1 MGLPEKAYF
10 GLEEIEERWG
20 LPRRDLV
27 YLVEN
32 GILKVSVRVWN
43 LPVERGYYEDG
54 PDGGPLPI
62 MLNQRLVSGLLD
74 LDPGDAYRLLRD
86 RRLAIRRFAAPEGEY
101 ACVMKPE
108 AAIDVRCEDMVVSR
122 EERDRIE
129 REHAIRHA
137 RAAGGRAPFEQR
149 DGYKEIDLQGRTFH
163 LGSCQAKVIRIL
175 HEAARAGTPWR
186 HGKAVLGEA
195 GSSCSRMADLFKTQ
209 KGWRA
214 LILSDRKGRYR
225 LNLPIP

>member
-43 LPVERGYYEDG
+43 LPIERGYYEDG
-54 PDGGPLPI
+54 PANNPHPVALE
-62 MLNQRLVSGLLD
+62 QRRVSGLLD
-74 LDPGDAYRLLRD
+74 LDPGDARRLIRD
-86 RRLAIRRFAAPEGEY
+86 RRSAVRRFAAPEGEY
-101 ACVMKPE
+101 LCVMRPE
-108 AAIDVRCEDMVVSR
+108 TSLDVRIEDLAVRR

-129 REHAIRHA
+129 RDHPVGA
-137 RAAGGRAPFEQR
+137 RAAGRAPFEHR

-163 LGSCQAKVIRIL
+163 LGPCQAKVVRVL
-175 HEAARAGTPWR
+175 HEAAKSGSPWR

-209 KGWRA
+209 KDWRT